1 MNSAATERPGGARRK
16 RPGLLRRYPNL
27 TIGGAMTLLV
37 LLLGVFAP
45 LLTRYDPY
53 LQDLS
58 QNLQPPSAA
67 HLFGTDEYGRD
78 LLTRVLYGA
87 RLSLLEVALS
97 VSLALVIGVPLGLVA
112 GYFGRGVDQ
121 VITWCSDILYAF
133 PGIVL
138 AILIVSILGPS
149 LINMLIAISIFAVP
163 GYIRLTRNLTLSLK
177 ELQYTEA
184 ARSLGASVPR
194 LLFLHILRNA
204 LAPVLVQASLTAGEV
219 ILTAAGLSFLG
230 LGVQPPT
237 AEWGAMMSEGRN
249 YLGVATHLSLFP
261 GLAITFAVLGLNLLG
276 DGLRDQLDPRFRGR
290 T

>member
-1 MNSAATERPGGARRK
+1 VQ
-16 RPGLLRRYPNL
+16 RY
-27 TIGGAMTLLV
+27 
-37 LLLGVFAP
+37 
-45 LLTRYDPY
+45 
-53 LQDLS
+53 
-58 QNLQPPSAA
+58 
-67 HLFGTDEYGRD
+67 
-78 LLTRVLYGA
+78 
-87 RLSLLEVALS
+87 
-97 VSLALVIGVPLGLVA
+97 
-112 GYFGRGVDQ
+112 
-121 VITWCSDILYAF
+121 

-194 LLFLHILRNA
+194 LLFGHILRNA
-204 LAPVLVQASLTAGEV
+204 MAPVLVQASLTAGEV

-276 DGLRDQLDPRFRGR
+276 DGLRDRLDPRFRGSV
-290 T
+290 